1 MVLPTINFNGVNKV
15 IYSGQEMSK
24 VYCGSD
30 LLWERKATEEP
41 YREIYTSHLTKEAGP
56 SDQFLVFAR
65 VGQRV
70 IDIDDIVKVVIGER
84 VTIPR
89 NSIRSFVS
97 YETHRIYLDS
107 SISGLGYNETFYIF
121 ESVEIYLK

>member
-1 MVLPTINFNGVNKV
+1 
-15 IYSGQEMSK
+15 MSK
-24 VYCGSD
+24 VYCGSE
-30 LLWERKATEEP
+30 LVWERKATEEP

-70 IDIDDIVKVVIGER
+70 IDVDDVVKVVIGER
-84 VTIPR
+84 MTIPR
-89 NSIRSFVS
+89 NSIRSFDNRES
-97 YETHRIYLDS
+97 YQMYLNS